1 MAKKSEST
9 SASSVSLP
17 SASMA
22 TGAGGEVHQ
31 IAAKGQP
38 RLTTNHGTPIS
49 DDHNSLKA
57 GPRGPTLLEDFV
69 LREKIFHFDHERIPE
84 RVVHAR
90 GLAAH
95 GYFELTDSLS
105 DLTTALVLGEVGKRT
120 PVFAR
125 FSTVAGNRGSA
136 DLARDVRG
144 FAVKFYTKQGNWDLS
159 WKQHTG
165 FFHPGRDEISRFGPC
180 GEGGTRPRISA
191 SGIGA
196 RYLLGL
202 DRVHARSNAH
212 GHVADVR
219 SYNTS
224 FGPLY
229 AGLRS
234 SQLPAC

>member
-31 IAAKGQP
+31 IAAQGQL

-105 DLTTALVLGEVGKRT
+105 DLTTALVLGEAARVLKPGGRVLIVDMLPHEREEYRAGMGHLWLGFGEEQLTAWLDDAGFRDSRIVPLAPDPQAKGPSLFTARAVRT
-120 PVFAR
+120 
-125 FSTVAGNRGSA
+125 T
-136 DLARDVRG
+136 
-144 FAVKFYTKQGNWDLS
+144 
-159 WKQHTG
+159 
-165 FFHPGRDEISRFGPC
+165 
-180 GEGGTRPRISA
+180 
-191 SGIGA
+191 
-196 RYLLGL
+196 
-202 DRVHARSNAH
+202 
-212 GHVADVR
+212 
-219 SYNTS
+219 
-224 FGPLY
+224 
-229 AGLRS
+229 
-234 SQLPAC
+234 